1 MLQSHFLFLLS
12 SDSLPDLQIAR
23 LAMSFTNEPPL
34 QFVVEWFDAA
44 PKLKRQYVLKYY
56 TDGSKN
62 LVEMFDVKAK
72 RIFLKKCPCPP
83 ELSLDDIYIGSKFL
97 LFSRELEVVDYGD
110 SHTRSR
116 CQFQMQPSAVV
127 LGSGVYQYWGRII
140 DKILS
145 ANLQITNV
153 KTVFFTD
160 NMAEDL
166 CDALEVS
173 QRQRGG
179 LVSGP
184 CLAIYTQGE
193 DGVRTLF
200 ETCQRLGDS
209 LDLSNPAG
217 TIFCASSGV
226 DCQKIQDIV
235 PTNGDT
241 ATLDSCTCCIVK
253 PHAFKT
259 KQLGKILD
267 AIISQGY
274 EVSAVQLL
282 QFTQVQATE
291 FLEVYDGVL
300 PTYHDHVVQL
310 ASGPSVALEIRAED
324 AVNTF
329 RVTAGPWDVQMAKE
343 LRPGT
348 LRATFGVDDVKS
360 AVHCTDLAV
369 DGSTE
374 CEYCFKLMPK
384 K

>member
-1 MLQSHFLFLLS
+1 
-12 SDSLPDLQIAR
+12 
-23 LAMSFTNEPPL
+23 MSFTNDGPL
-34 QFVVEWFDAA
+34 QFVVEWYDAA
-44 PKLKRQYVLKYY
+44 PKLKRQYILKYY

-62 LVEMFDVKAK
+62 FVEMVDIKAK
-72 RIFLKKCPCPP
+72 KIFLKKCPCPP
-83 ELSLDDIYIGSKFL
+83 ELSQEDIYIGSKFL

-110 SHTRSR
+110 GATRAK
-116 CQFQMQPSAVV
+116 CQFQLQPSVVV
-127 LGSGVYQYWGRII
+127 LGNTIYESWGKIVDTII
-140 DKILS
+140 NSD
-145 ANLQITNV
+145 LQISSICTM
-153 KTVFFTD
+153 FLTD
-160 NMAEDL
+160 NMAEDI

-184 CLAIYTQGE
+184 CLTIFTQGE
-193 DGVRTLF
+193 DGVRKLS
-200 ETCQRLGDS
+200 EVCMRLGDE
-209 LDLSNPAG
+209 LGLSNPSG
-217 TIFCASSGV
+217 SIFCASSGV
-226 DCQKIQDIV
+226 DCQKMQSIL
-235 PTNGDT
+235 PSNGDT

-253 PHAFKT
+253 PHAVKT

-274 EVSAVQLL
+274 EVSAIQMLH
-282 QFTQVQATE
+282 FNQVQATE

-310 ASGPSVALEIRAED
+310 AAGPSVALEIRAED

-348 LRATFGVDDVKS
+348 LRATFGLDDVMS

-374 CEYCFKLMPK
+374 SEYCFKLMPK

>member
-1 MLQSHFLFLLS
+1 
-12 SDSLPDLQIAR
+12 
-23 LAMSFTNEPPL
+23 MSFTNAGPL
-34 QFVVEWFDAA
+34 QFLVEWFDAA
-44 PKLKRQYVLKYY
+44 PKLKRQYILKYY

-62 LVEMFDVKAK
+62 LVEMIDIKAK
-72 RIFLKKCPCPP
+72 KIFLKKCPCPP
-83 ELSLDDIYIGSKFL
+83 EVTLEDIYIGSKFL

-110 SHTRSR
+110 SATRSQ
-116 CQFQMQPSAVV
+116 CQFQLQPSTVI
-127 LGSGVYQYWGRII
+127 LGTGIYQYWGRII
-140 DKILS
+140 DNILS
-145 ANLQITNV
+145 AGLQISDV
-153 KTVFFTD
+153 RTVFVTD
-160 NMAEDL
+160 NMAEDI

-179 LVSGP
+179 LVTGP
-184 CLAIYTQGE
+184 CLVISTQGE
-193 DGVRTLF
+193 DGVRNLF
-200 ETCQRLGDS
+200 ETCQQLGSS
-209 LDLSNPAG
+209 LDLSNPEG

-226 DCQKIQDIV
+226 DCQKMQSIL
-235 PTNGDT
+235 PENGDT

-253 PHAFKT
+253 PHAVKT

-274 EVSAVQLL
+274 EVSAIQML

-310 ASGPSVALEIRAED
+310 AAGPCVALEIRAEE

-348 LRATFGVDDVKS
+348 LRATFGLDDVKS

-369 DGSTE
+369 DGATE
-374 CEYCFKLMPK
+374 SEYCFKLMPK

>member
-1 MLQSHFLFLLS
+1 LLAWLLTNVS
-12 SDSLPDLQIAR
+12 FSICDI
-23 LAMSFTNEPPL
+23 AMSFTNEGPL
-34 QFVVEWFDAA
+34 QFVVEWYDAA
-44 PKLKRQYVLKYY
+44 PKLKRQYILKYY
-56 TDGSKN
+56 TDGNKN
-62 LVEMFDVKAK
+62 LVEMVDIKAK
-72 RIFLKKCPCPP
+72 KIFLKKCPCPP
-83 ELSLDDIYIGSKFL
+83 ELSVEDIYIGSKFL

-110 SHTRSR
+110 SKTRKQ
-116 CQFQMQPSAVV
+116 CQFQLQPSTVV

-145 ANLQITNV
+145 SGLQIFNV
-153 KTVFFTD
+153 RTMFLTD

-179 LVSGP
+179 LVQGP
-184 CLAIYTQGE
+184 CLAIFTQGE
-193 DGVRTLF
+193 DGVRNLF
-200 ETCQRLGDS
+200 ETCQRLAQ
-209 LDLSNPAG
+209 DLELPNPTG
-217 TIFCASSGV
+217 SIFCASSGM
-226 DCQKIQDIV
+226 DCQKMQSIL

-241 ATLDSCTCCIVK
+241 ATLDSCTCCLVK
-253 PHAFKT
+253 PHAVKA

-274 EVSAVQLL
+274 EVSAIQML
-282 QFTQVQATE
+282 QFNQIQATE

-310 ASGPSVALEIRAED
+310 ASGASVALEIRAEE

-348 LRATFGVDDVKS
+348 LRATFGLDDVKS

-369 DGSTE
+369 DGTTE
-374 CEYCFKLMPK
+374 AEYCFKLMPK